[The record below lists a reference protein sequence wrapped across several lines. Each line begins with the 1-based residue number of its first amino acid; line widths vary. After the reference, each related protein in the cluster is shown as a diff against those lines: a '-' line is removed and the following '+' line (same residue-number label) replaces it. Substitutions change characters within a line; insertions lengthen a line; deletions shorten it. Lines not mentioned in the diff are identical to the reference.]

1 MLYSY
6 IVRSSACQS
15 RTSGVPVSEADVA
28 QTLEALR
35 RIRGE
40 PERVEVNR
48 AAQGVPAGLRETLS
62 AFSNTDGG
70 TVLLGVDEAADFAVV
85 ELPDAVALRDSVAR
99 MARDDLTPALRV
111 TSEIVEVEGRFVV
124 AVTVPPVEAD
134 RRPVYVTT
142 KGVSTG
148 SYLRTSDGDRR
159 MTEAEVGLLFAS
171 RVQPRYDHEVVPG
184 TTVADLD
191 RDALARTLQRV
202 RRSSTALARAEEHV
216 VLRRIGV
223 TADADPRSALT
234 LAGLLTFGTY
244 PQERFPQLMATVVVH
259 PAESDGEVRFLDSAA
274 MRGPIPEIV
283 QGTLDL
289 LRRHLAARA
298 VMSDQG
304 RTDQLEFPLLAVREA
319 VVNALL
325 HRDYS
330 GVTRGTQVQVDLHPD
345 RLEIRSPGGLYG
357 GVSVEDLGEEG
368 VTSSRNAVLASLLSD
383 AYMPGSAEIVA
394 ENRSSGVPTMVGL
407 ARAGGLPRPVFRSA
421 VSTFVVTMNRS
432 QLLGHE
438 TRRWIAGL
446 RLPGLTSAHEVA
458 LAMLRQGSVS
468 NAALRQWG
476 VDRVD
481 ASRVLRQLVERGVAV
496 KEGGR
501 RYATYVLDPQAT
513 ASPSPSTTSAETSA
527 SAVDSVTAA
536 VRGSGRAVRA
546 SEIEDA
552 TGLRRPTVVRHLNA
566 LVARG
571 LVEALGATRSPQRR
585 YRWVGP

>member
-1 MLYSY
+1 M
-6 IVRSSACQS
+6 
-15 RTSGVPVSEADVA
+15 SESDVA
-28 QTLEALR
+28 QTLAVLR

-40 PERVEVNR
+40 PERVEVKR
-48 AAQGVPAGLRETLS
+48 AAHGVPASLRATLS
-62 AFSNTDGG
+62 AFSNTGGG

-85 ELPDAVALRDSVAR
+85 DLPDAVALRDSVAR
-99 MARDDLTPALRV
+99 MARDDLTPALQI
-111 TSEIVEVEGRFVV
+111 TSEIVEVEGGLVV
-124 AVTVPPVEAD
+124 AVTVPPVAAD
-134 RRPVYVTT
+134 RQPVYVTT

-159 MTEAEVGLLFAS
+159 MTEAEVGLVFAN
-171 RVQPRYDHEVVPG
+171 RVQPRYDHEMVPG
-184 TTVADLD
+184 TTIADLD
-191 RDALARTLQRV
+191 RDAVARTMQRV
-202 RRSSTALARAEEHV
+202 RRSSTALARADEQV

-223 TADADPRSALT
+223 IADADPDSAVT

-244 PQERFPQLMATVVVH
+244 PQEHFPQLMATVVVH
-259 PAESDGEVRFLDSAA
+259 PPDTDGGVRFLDSAA
-274 MRGPIPEIV
+274 MRGAIPEIV

-289 LRRHLAARA
+289 LRRHVAARA

-304 RTDQLEFPLLAVREA
+304 RTDRLEFPLLAVREA
-319 VVNALL
+319 IVNALL

-368 VTSSRNAVLASLLSD
+368 ISSSRNAVLASLLSD
-383 AYMPGSAEIVA
+383 TYLPGSAEIVA

-407 ARAGGLPRPVFRSA
+407 ARASGLPRPVFRST

-432 QLLGHE
+432 QLLGPE

-446 RLPGLTSAHEVA
+446 RLPQLTSAHEVA

-481 ASRVLRQLVERGVAV
+481 ASRVLRDLVDRGVALKV
-496 KEGGR
+496 GGR
-501 RYATYVLDPQAT
+501 RYATYVLDPRATPGIPGPAGDGET
-513 ASPSPSTTSAETSA
+513 ASASSGGSSAFDMVRATVRA
-527 SAVDSVTAA
+527 SGQAM
-536 VRGSGRAVRA
+536 RA

-566 LVARG
+566 LVG
-571 LVEALGATRSPQRR
+571 QGEVEADGATRSPQRR